1 MKYAL
6 VAAIVAL
13 VASPAIAQSQSGRM
27 TGTSPSAGG
36 GVSAMTESQVR
47 SDIEG
52 AGYSGVSSLKKNTD
66 GSWSAKATKSGASH
80 DVMVGADGKVVER

>member
-13 VASPAIAQSQSGRM
+13 VAAPAIAQTQSGRM
-27 TGTSPSAGG
+27 SGTSPSPGAGVG
-36 GVSAMTESQVR
+36 AMTESQAK

-52 AGYSGVSSLKKNTD
+52 AGYSGVSGLKKNTD
-66 GSWSAKATKSGASH
+66 GSWSAKATKSGSSH
-80 DVMVGADGKVVER
+80 EVMVGADGKVLEQ